1 MDPTPVAVALL
12 VVGVLLCAIELVAPG
27 LVILPFGVGA
37 LVASITGFLG
47 AAPVVQA
54 VVFLVVSLVAFV
66 ALRPIAKRLNAGDSQ
81 DGVGAR
87 RLIGAHGVVLEHID
101 PGETGLVR
109 VDREEW
115 RAEAMHGDGLVVG
128 TAIRVVDVRGT
139 RVVVE
144 PASRED
150 LT

>member
-1 MDPTPVAVALL
+1 ML
-12 VVGVLLCAIELVAPG
+12 VVGVLLCAVELFAPG

-37 LVASITGFLG
+37 LVAALTGFLG
-47 AAPVVQA
+47 AAPVLQA
-54 VVFLVVSLVAFV
+54 VVFLVVSLIAFV
-66 ALRPIAKRLNAGDSQ
+66 ALRPLARRLNQAGNQ
-81 DGVGAR
+81 EGVGAQ
-87 RLIGAHGVVLEHID
+87 RLIGAHGVVLENIQ

-115 RAEAMHGDGLVVG
+115 RAEAVHGDGMVAG
-128 TAIRVVDVRGT
+128 TTIKVIDVRGT

-150 LT
+150 LA